1 MGNRCCRSC
10 RNCRWLQN
18 YAQWKNINEPNP
30 LRRSRLPCCCRHS
43 GHVQMYVCCQD
54 YSCSSC
60 AKHYCVKSSDVRRL
74 RQNCC
79 CKHYYATFVN
89 SDIEIT

>member
-10 RNCRWLQN
+10 RNCR
-18 YAQWKNINEPNP
+18 
-30 LRRSRLPCCCRHS
+30 
-43 GHVQMYVCCQD
+43 
-54 YSCSSC
+54 
-60 AKHYCVKSSDVRRL
+60 VKSSDVRRL

-89 SDIEIT
+89 SDIVMT